1 MESVERY
8 VGMTEVVV
16 AIGGKRLLEARLLNT
31 PKAHES
37 RSTRGPRPQPTS

>member
-16 AIGGKRLLEARLLNT
+16 AIGGKRLLEARLRNT
-31 PKAHES
+31 LKAYES
-37 RSTRGPRPQPTS
+37 RPRQDPRPQPTS